1 MTKARQRDPADVHD
15 DEREHLPG
23 QREVDAY
30 DRFVAPEPVRWP
42 VRRGS
47 AAEKNVACRFSAVGT
62 VLLSRD
68 DAGGYAWRMKIVVR
82 WLLLAAALLLVAQI
96 YSGVVV
102 TSFTSALI
110 AAFVLG
116 LFNTLLRP
124 ILVLLTLPVTVLTLG
139 LFLFVI
145 NALMFYF
152 AASVLQGFSVTGFV
166 AALIGSLLYSLCGLV
181 IDAAME
187 RIFQRG

>member
-1 MTKARQRDPADVHD
+1 
-15 DEREHLPG
+15 
-23 QREVDAY
+23 
-30 DRFVAPEPVRWP
+30 
-42 VRRGS
+42 
-47 AAEKNVACRFSAVGT
+47 
-62 VLLSRD
+62 
-68 DAGGYAWRMKIVVR
+68 MKILIR

-102 TSFTSALI
+102 TSFSSALI

-145 NALMFYF
+145 NALMFFF
-152 AASVLQGFSVTGFV
+152 AASVLNGFSVTGFG
-166 AALIGSLLYSLCGLV
+166 AALIGSVLYSLCGLV

-187 RIFQRG
+187 RIFSKI